1 MVTSYFFTFPFMT
14 TFKYSV
20 TDTYT
25 KNTTIFDTLGQ
36 AKQFIAQSICG
47 GQFIS
52 GISLVK

>member
-1 MVTSYFFTFPFMT
+1 MT

-25 KNTTIFDTLGQ
+25 EQTTIFDTLGQ
-36 AKQFIAQSICG
+36 AKQFIFNSVCG

-52 GISLVK
+52 GINLVK

>member
-1 MVTSYFFTFPFMT
+1 MT
-14 TFKYSV
+14 PFKYSV

-25 KNTTIFDTLGQ
+25 KKTTIFDTLGH
-36 AKQFIAQSICG
+36 AKQFIANSVCG